1 MSGIMTAIVGT
12 TTAVNV
18 LYGAGLYNN
27 VTGVDLSPITGSVDI
42 FFGSTTVDQTWI
54 GYFTPAVSGTVNLGL
69 QTQAFE
75 GDFNDSAST
84 TGQLWV
90 GSGAITGSGA
100 ADVTAF
106 DNQFSS
112 ANFAMTQGVYYP
124 VRIRWTG
131 SYTVQSGFGGNQ
143 AFGSITFF
151 ADSNSNVTNRIFYNT
166 LTNGF

>member
-1 MSGIMTAIVGT
+1 MSGIMTAMVGT
-12 TTAVNV
+12 VSAVSV
-18 LYGAGLYNN
+18 VYGAGLYNN
-27 VTGVDLSPITGSVDI
+27 VTGVDLSPISGSVNI

-69 QTQAFE
+69 QVQSFT
-75 GDFNDSAST
+75 GDFDDSAST

-90 GSGAITGSGA
+90 GNGAITGAGPA
-100 ADVTAF
+100 NVIATN
-106 DNQFSS
+106 NQFSN

-124 VRIRWTG
+124 IRIRWTG
-131 SYTVQSGFGGNQ
+131 SYSVEFSGFSNS

>member
-1 MSGIMTAIVGT
+1 MSGIMTAMVGT
-12 TTAVNV
+12 VSAVSV
-18 LYGAGLYNN
+18 VYGAGLYNN
-27 VTGVDLSPITGSVDI
+27 VTGVDLSPISGSVNI

-69 QTQAFE
+69 QVQSFTGGF
-75 GDFNDSAST
+75 DDSAST

-90 GSGAITGSGA
+90 GNGAITGAGPA
-100 ADVTAF
+100 NVTVF
-106 DNQFSS
+106 DNQFLG

-124 VRIRWTG
+124 IRIRWTG
-131 SYTVQSGFGGNQ
+131 SYSVGFNGFSNS

>member
-12 TTAVNV
+12 STAVNI

-27 VTGVDLSPITGSVDI
+27 VTGVDLSPITGSV
-42 FFGSTTVDQTWI
+42 FVNLGTTTVDQTWI
-54 GYFTPAVSGTVNLGL
+54 GYFTPASTTTVSLGL

-75 GDFNDSAST
+75 ENFGDNAST

-100 ADVTAF
+100 ANVTVF
-106 DNQFSS
+106 DNQFLS

-124 VRIRWTG
+124 IRIRWTG
-131 SYTVQSGFGGNQ
+131 SYSVGGFFGGS
-143 AFGSITFF
+143 AGGSITFF